1 MNTGYIGREG
11 EKVALDYIKSRGYEI
26 IATNYRAAGCE
37 IDIIALKEK
46 HLVFVEVKTRKDT
59 RFGYAAD
66 AVNFNKQQRII
77 RAARA
82 FIMKFNDYEDISFDV
97 CEVYTLERKINYIEN
112 AFEM

>member
-11 EKVALDYIKSRGYEI
+11 EKVAIDYIKSWGYEI
-26 IATNYRAAGCE
+26 IATNYKAAGCE
-37 IDIIALKEK
+37 IDIIARKNM
-46 HLVFVEVKTRKDT
+46 HLAFIEVKTRKDT
-59 RFGYAAD
+59 RFGFASD
-66 AVNFNKQQRII
+66 AVNFTKQQRII

-82 FIMKFNDYEDISFDV
+82 FIMNFNDYEDISFDV